1 MRISDWS
8 SDVCSSDLLVPPNPK
23 EFDSA
28 RRTGRSFAAWGV
40 RSMSA
45 QLGEGLSR
53 LRVGGTTLSRIA
65 RIEKIASTA
74 PAAPSRW
81 PIADLVDDI
90 DTFFTAS
97 PNNRRTAPT
106 SISPTTGAAIGRA
119 NACTPTPNAHYIA

>member
-1 MRISDWS
+1 
-8 SDVCSSDLLVPPNPK
+8 
-23 EFDSA
+23 
-28 RRTGRSFAAWGV
+28 
-40 RSMSA
+40 MSA

-81 PIADLVDDI
+81 PIADLVDDL
-90 DTFFTAS
+90 DTFFTPS

-106 SISPTTGAAIGRA
+106 HRKLAGYGEEVSVAVAYGGRRIIQKQKQTNKDPTQT
-119 NACTPTPNAHYIA
+119 

>member
-1 MRISDWS
+1 
-8 SDVCSSDLLVPPNPK
+8 
-23 EFDSA
+23 
-28 RRTGRSFAAWGV
+28 
-40 RSMSA
+40 MSA

-90 DTFFTAS
+90 GTFFTAS

-106 SISPTTGAAIGRA
+106 SIRSEEHTSELQSLMRISYAVFCLKKKKPKTQQTHTGGVK
-119 NACTPTPNAHYIA
+119 